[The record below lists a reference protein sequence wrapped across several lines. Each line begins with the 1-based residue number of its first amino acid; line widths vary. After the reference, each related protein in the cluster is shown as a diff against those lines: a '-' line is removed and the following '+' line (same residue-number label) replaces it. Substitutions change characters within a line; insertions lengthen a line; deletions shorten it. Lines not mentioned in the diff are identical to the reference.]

1 MAKQILVIAEV
12 RDGALKPITKEA
24 LTAALSVASDPKDV
38 KAVLLGEGL
47 DKLAQELCAFAPGGV
62 LYLENPGLKSYTP
75 ETYVSALKQV
85 VQDGSVDLLFT
96 GHSYQAIDFFPRLAA
111 TLDAAFIPDC
121 TGIESDDNGLI
132 FNRKVFNGKLDARC
146 RVQSEG
152 IVLASLQQGAFPPGD
167 APGGGSV
174 EKRDVDLTG
183 VEARKILSIEAGGTG
198 EVDLS
203 EADIIVSGG
212 RGVGDKDK
220 FQVVFQL
227 AEALGAAVGASR
239 PPCDSAW
246 VESFRQIG
254 SSGQVVA
261 PKLYIALGISGAI
274 QHLVGMRGSQCIVAV
289 NKDPNAAI
297 FQEASYGLV
306 GDLHEIVPALIEAVN
321 EAREA

>member
-12 RDGALKPITKEA
+12 RDGAIKPITKEA
-24 LTAALSVASDPKDV
+24 LTAALQVASDPKDV
-38 KAVLLGEGL
+38 KAVLLGEGI
-47 DKLAQELCAFAPGGV
+47 DDLAQQLSAFAPGGV
-62 LYLENPGLKSYTP
+62 LYLEDAGLKSYTP
-75 ETYVSALKQV
+75 EAYVAALKQV

-121 TGIESDDNGLI
+121 DGIDSEDDSLV
-132 FNRKVFNGKLDARC
+132 FHRKVFNGKLDARC

-152 IVLASLQQGAFPPGD
+152 IVLVSLQQGAFPPEES
-167 APGGGSV
+167 PGGGNV
-174 EKRDVDLTG
+174 EKRGVDLSG
-183 VEARKILSIEAGGTG
+183 LSARKVLSIEAGGTG

-220 FQVVFQL
+220 FQAVFQL
-227 AEALGAAVGASR
+227 AEALGGAVGASR

-246 VESFRQIG
+246 VEPFRQIG

-261 PKLYIALGISGAI
+261 PKLYIALGISGR
-274 QHLVGMRGSQCIVAV
+274 M
-289 NKDPNAAI
+289 
-297 FQEASYGLV
+297 
-306 GDLHEIVPALIEAVN
+306 
-321 EAREA
+321 

>member
-24 LTAALSVASDPKDV
+24 LAAALYVADEPSDV
-38 KAVLLGEGL
+38 RAVLLGEGIEN
-47 DKLAQELCAFAPGGV
+47 LAQELSAFAPGGV
-62 LYLENPGLKSYTP
+62 LYLEDPGLKTYTP
-75 ETYVSALKQV
+75 EAYVCVLKNLVQESSAKYV
-85 VQDGSVDLLFT
+85 FI

-121 TGIESDDNGLI
+121 TGIESDENGLV
-132 FNRKVFNGKLDARC
+132 FSRKVFNGKLNASC
-146 RVQSEG
+146 RVRSEG
-152 IVLASLQQGAFPPGD
+152 TVLTSLQQGAFPAGE

-174 EKRDVDLTG
+174 EKRGVDLSG
-183 VEARKILSIEAGGTG
+183 VEARKVLSIEAGETG

-203 EADIIVSGG
+203 EADIIVAGG

-220 FQVVFQL
+220 FEVVFQL
-227 AEALGAAVGASR
+227 AKALGGAVGASR
-239 PPCDSAW
+239 PPCDSSW
-246 VESFRQIG
+246 VEPFRQIG